1 MYRAA
6 ILYLAL
12 VSMVAL
18 INQHRLSFAL
28 LPVHASLHS
37 LSLLVALAFFHSSSG
52 LVFLPDWLCLSF
64 FICSSLVA
72 SHSLSQGWITGR
84 MKDWLY
90 SFSNAFLLSS
100 LMVAILSCLPGWVPP
115 GTGPASLIWPHHI
128 EVGRNLVS
136 MFGTLV
142 AYVAIRMIS
151 NILEEVDYESI
162 ENRNKDQAKLSES
175 YIFHYSTLNQFV
187 IQLFSFMTSY
197 YIFSVIS
204 CVVGPR
210 NGAFTGIDPI
220 NIFKVSSDLCWGDLM
235 LIVGVFS
242 MSATL
247 SYNRDLIQRVGDK
260 IALTTK
266 KNKKIR
272 HNDEQI
278 EEERWVLTACN

>member
-1 MYRAA
+1 MNFTRIIFLRVINSERVLPIRPMAQLPASLPLSQNLNDNLPYVVPEALKLSRPEETRTITVDLGWSNATYRWMYRAA

-100 LMVAILSCLPGWVPP
+100 LMVAILSCLPG
-115 GTGPASLIWPHHI
+115 GWP
-128 EVGRNLVS
+128 
-136 MFGTLV
+136 
-142 AYVAIRMIS
+142 
-151 NILEEVDYESI
+151 
-162 ENRNKDQAKLSES
+162 K
-175 YIFHYSTLNQFV
+175 
-187 IQLFSFMTSY
+187 
-197 YIFSVIS
+197 
-204 CVVGPR
+204 P
-210 NGAFTGIDPI
+210 GIDVRYI
-220 NIFKVSSDLCWGDLM
+220 GGLRRDSDDLEY
-235 LIVGVFS
+235 S
-242 MSATL
+242 
-247 SYNRDLIQRVGDK
+247 
-260 IALTTK
+260 
-266 KNKKIR
+266 
-272 HNDEQI
+272 
-278 EEERWVLTACN
+278 